1 MCFCLK
7 IFVTQHT
14 CREVQQILVRLG
26 DKTRDFVG
34 SNNWI
39 GAIELSY
46 ILDDYLDVTSKI
58 ITVNK

>member
-1 MCFCLK
+1 
-7 IFVTQHT
+7 
-14 CREVQQILVRLG
+14 VQQILVRLG